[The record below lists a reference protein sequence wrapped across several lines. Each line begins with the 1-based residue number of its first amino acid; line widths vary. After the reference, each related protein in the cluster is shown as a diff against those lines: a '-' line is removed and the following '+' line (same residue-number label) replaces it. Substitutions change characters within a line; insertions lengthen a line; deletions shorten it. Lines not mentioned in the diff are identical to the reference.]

1 MIHTTHISRVAAVL
15 MKPSM
20 VPCLGQCPIEAPVKD
35 FISTVAVLDLRW
47 AFQHVFCGE
56 EEGLL

>member
-35 FISTVAVLDLRW
+35 FISTVAVR
-47 AFQHVFCGE
+47 
-56 EEGLL
+56 